1 MKSFIT
7 YFLYLPLAL
16 LELILLV
23 SAINLNVYNIPELE
37 LYIDDLSKKE
47 RFIME
52 IPDFRENHLLSR
64 EIMHDPFKNISNG
77 LLTNSSF

>member
-7 YFLYLPLAL
+7 YFLYLLLTL

-47 RFIME
+47 RFIMD
-52 IPDFRENHLLSR
+52 IPDFREYHLLSR
-64 EIMHDPFKNISNG
+64 KIIHDPFKNIG
-77 LLTNSSF
+77 E